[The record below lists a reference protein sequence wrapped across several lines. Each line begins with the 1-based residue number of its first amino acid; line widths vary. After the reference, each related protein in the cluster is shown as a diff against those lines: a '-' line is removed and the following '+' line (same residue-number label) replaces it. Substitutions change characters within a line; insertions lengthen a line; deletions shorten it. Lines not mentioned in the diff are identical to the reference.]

1 MNAPQVDV
9 SYHDLNSLNDL
20 RKLASKDKV
29 GAIRQAAQQ
38 FESVFMGMLLSSMRK
53 ASAPMEEGNPL
64 NSNATGFFR
73 DMYDNQLATH
83 LSKSGSL
90 GLADLMV
97 RQLAPEAATGG
108 VIAPARESHLQKQPV
123 RNYALHPSEQGMKL
137 PQQRQFQ
144 LDPERVVMPVQSANA
159 PTTKAASTTTMGSQ
173 ASETPVAL
181 MTSAAAESGVTN
193 KMPRVQ
199 QLAAEQIW
207 QADQL
212 ASTVN
217 RSVSAPHNVDQSNVS
232 TTNAGQPQA
241 SQFARSAV
249 ALPPSTSLDGAQ
261 LTDPLAQLQGPEAD
275 FVRQLLPSAKQAARQ
290 LGLEPLALVAQ
301 AALET
306 GWGQKLFKA
315 GDGQSSHNLF
325 GIKAGSN
332 WQGQVAVVDTLEYRQ
347 GLAQKEKAR
356 FRVYQDFADSMH
368 DYVELVKN
376 QPRYQDA
383 VAASHDT
390 PTYFRRL
397 QAAGYA
403 TDPNYA
409 EKVLQVLQSSVF
421 KEVRNLLGSEVR

>member
-1 MNAPQVDV
+1 MKAPQVDV

-20 RKLASKDKV
+20 RQLASKDKV

-97 RQLAPEAATGG
+97 KQLAPEAAASN
-108 VIAPARESHLQKQPV
+108 VIAPARETHWQKQPA
-123 RNYALHPSEQGMKL
+123 RHYTLQDSGQGMKL
-137 PQQRQFQ
+137 PPQRVLQ
-144 LDPERVVMPVQSANA
+144 LDPERVVWPAQRPAATPSDTPAERSFA
-159 PTTKAASTTTMGSQ
+159 PTTALTKHQADVTAGSALLQGSATT
-173 ASETPVAL
+173 
-181 MTSAAAESGVTN
+181 
-193 KMPRVQ
+193 R
-199 QLAAEQIW
+199 QLAAEQVW
-207 QADQL
+207 QPAKAIVSAAHTRPANPL
-212 ASTVN
+212 IT
-217 RSVSAPHNVDQSNVS
+217 SVSEPAQPN
-232 TTNAGQPQA
+232 NAA
-241 SQFARSAV
+241 TAV
-249 ALPPSTSLDGAQ
+249 TSP
-261 LTDPLAQLQGPEAD
+261 DPLASLSGPEAD
-275 FVRQLLPSAKQAARQ
+275 FVRQLLPAARQAARQ

-332 WQGQVAVVDTLEYRQ
+332 WQGEVAVVDTLEYRQ

-356 FRVYQDFADSMH
+356 FRVYQDFAGSMQ

-409 EKVLQVLQSSVF
+409 EKILQVLQSPVF
-421 KEVRNLLGSEVR
+421 KEVRTLLGSARG